1 MPRLTIAMLI
11 TLSLL
16 LPTRVSFSAE
26 PVHLALSSRS
36 YQYAIFPI
44 AQERGYMKEEGI
56 DLRIVMMQT
65 TPGIQ
70 ALISGNVQFSG
81 SGSSALVA
89 IAKGGAP
96 LKTVL
101 AVNDKVHQ
109 WLYVRP
115 ALTSVK
121 ELKGKKISTTGL
133 AAAATFMLKQIL
145 PKYGIDGNK
154 DVTFIT
160 APSGNRLTML
170 VSGAVEGAILASEDR
185 YPALDQGMKEVLYF
199 GNEVKN
205 SWGTVA
211 TSDRF
216 IKEQPKLMAGFMR
229 AILKAV
235 RFMRKDREATIN
247 TAAKFTGMQK
257 AMAGRMYDDLINTFT
272 ANGTVDEEIQRN
284 DLAIVAQIVGVSETI
299 PPARAYDFSFAT
311 EADQQLNKAGWKP

>member
-1 MPRLTIAMLI
+1 MRATTIAILVVFSLI
-11 TLSLL
+11 I
-16 LPTRVSFSAE
+16 PQRKSFSAE
-26 PVHLALSSRS
+26 PVHVALSSRS

-44 AQERGYMKEEGI
+44 AQERGYMKEDGI

-70 ALISGNVQFSG
+70 ALMSGNVQFSG

-115 ALTSVK
+115 NLNSIK
-121 ELKGKKISTTGL
+121 DLKGKKISTTGL

-170 VSGAVEGAILASEDR
+170 ASGAVEGAILASEDR

-229 AILKAV
+229 AIIKAL
-235 RFMRKDREATIN
+235 RFMRKDREATV
-247 TAAKFTGMQK
+247 TAAAKFTGMQK

-299 PPARAYDFSFAT
+299 PPARAYDFSFAI

>member
-1 MPRLTIAMLI
+1 
-11 TLSLL
+11 
-16 LPTRVSFSAE
+16 
-26 PVHLALSSRS
+26 
-36 YQYAIFPI
+36 
-44 AQERGYMKEEGI
+44 MKEEGI
-56 DLRIVMMQT
+56 DLRVVAMQT

-70 ALISGNVQFSG
+70 ALMSGNVQFSG
-81 SGSSALVA
+81 SGSSALIA
-89 IAKGGAP
+89 IVKGGAP

-115 ALTSVK
+115 ALSNVK

-133 AAAATFMLKQIL
+133 ATAATFMFKQIL
-145 PKYGIDGNK
+145 PKYGLDGNK

-170 VSGAVEGAILASEDR
+170 LSGAVDGAILASEDR
-185 YPALDQGMKEVLYF
+185 YPAVEQGMKELLYF

-216 IKEQPKLMAGFMR
+216 IKEQPKLMTGFMK
-229 AILKAV
+229 AIIKAL
-235 RFMRKDREATIN
+235 RYIRKDREGTIN

-257 AMAGRMYDDLINTFT
+257 AMAARMYDDLISTFT
-272 ANGTVDEEIQRN
+272 TNGTVSEEIQRN

-299 PPARAYDFSFAT
+299 PPARAYDFSFASD
-311 EADQQLNKAGWKP
+311 ADQQLNKAGWKP

>member
-1 MPRLTIAMLI
+1 MRATTIAILVVFSLI
-11 TLSLL
+11 IPL
-16 LPTRVSFSAE
+16 RNSFSAE
-26 PVHLALSSRS
+26 PVHLALTSRS
-36 YQYAIFPI
+36 FQYVIFPI

-56 DLRIVMMQT
+56 DLRIVAMQT

-89 IAKGGAP
+89 IARGGAP

-115 ALTSVK
+115 AFTNVK
-121 ELKGKKISTTGL
+121 DLKGKKISTTGL
-133 AAAATFMLKQIL
+133 AAAATYMLKQIL
-145 PKYGIDGNK
+145 PKYGLDGNK

-160 APSGNRLTML
+160 APAGSRLTML
-170 VSGAVEGAILASEDR
+170 ASGAVEGAILASEDR
-185 YPALDQGMKEVLYF
+185 YPALDQGMKELLYF

-229 AILKAV
+229 AIIKAV
-235 RFMRKDREATIN
+235 RFMRKDREATVIA
-247 TAAKFTGMQK
+247 AAKFTGMQRPL
-257 AMAGRMYDDLINTFT
+257 AGRMYDDLISSFT
-272 ANGTVDEEIQRN
+272 VNGTVDEETQRN
-284 DLAIVAQIVGVSETI
+284 DLTIVAQIAGVSEPI
-299 PPARAYDFSFAT
+299 APARAYDFSFAV

>member
-1 MPRLTIAMLI
+1 MRATTIAILV
-11 TLSLL
+11 LFSLL
-16 LPTRVSFSAE
+16 IPPWECPGAE

-44 AQERGYMKEEGI
+44 AQERGYMREEGV

-70 ALISGNVQFSG
+70 ALMSGNVQFSG

-89 IAKGGAP
+89 IAKSGAP

-115 ALTSVK
+115 NITAIK
-121 ELKGKKISTTGL
+121 DLKGKKISTTGL
-133 AAAATFMLKQIL
+133 AAAATYMLKQIL

-160 APSGNRLTML
+160 APSGSRLTML
-170 VSGAVEGAILASEDR
+170 ASGAVEGAILASEDR

-216 IKEQPKLMAGFMR
+216 IKEQPKLMMGFMR

-235 RFMRKDREATIN
+235 RFMRKDREAAISA
-247 TAAKFTGMQK
+247 AAKFTGMQK

-284 DLAIVAQIVGVSETI
+284 DLTIVAQIVGVSETI

>member
-1 MPRLTIAMLI
+1 
-11 TLSLL
+11 
-16 LPTRVSFSAE
+16 
-26 PVHLALSSRS
+26 
-36 YQYAIFPI
+36 
-44 AQERGYMKEEGI
+44 MKEEGI
-56 DLRIVMMQT
+56 DLRIVQMQT

-96 LKTVL
+96 LKTIL

-115 ALTSVK
+115 NINNVR
-121 ELKGKKISTTGL
+121 ELKGKKIGTSGL

-145 PKYGIDGNK
+145 PKYGIDGGK

-160 APSGNRLTML
+160 APAGNRLTIL
-170 VSGAVEGAILASEDR
+170 ISGVVEASIVASEDR

-229 AILKAV
+229 ATLKAV
-235 RFMRKDREATIN
+235 SFIRKDREATIN
-247 TAAKFTGMQK
+247 AAAKFTGMQR
-257 AMAGRMYDDLINTFT
+257 ALAGRMYDDLINTFT
-272 ANGTVDEEIQRN
+272 ANGTVDEETQRN
-284 DLAIVAQIVGVSETI
+284 DLSIVAQIAAVNEAI
-299 PPARAYDFSFAT
+299 APARAYDFSFAR
-311 EADQQLNKAGWKP
+311 EADQQLKKSGWKP

>member
-1 MPRLTIAMLI
+1 
-11 TLSLL
+11 
-16 LPTRVSFSAE
+16 
-26 PVHLALSSRS
+26 
-36 YQYAIFPI
+36 
-44 AQERGYMKEEGI
+44 MKEEGI
-56 DLRIVMMQT
+56 DLRIVQMQT

-96 LKTVL
+96 LKTIL

-115 ALTSVK
+115 NINNIRD
-121 ELKGKKISTTGL
+121 LKGKKIATTGL
-133 AAAATFMLKQIL
+133 AAAATYMLKQIL

-154 DVTFIT
+154 DVTFLT
-160 APSGNRLTML
+160 APAGNRLAIL
-170 VSGAVEGAILASEDR
+170 VSGVVEASIVATEDR
-185 YPALDQGMKEVLYF
+185 YPAQDQGMKEVLYF

-229 AILKAV
+229 AVLKAV
-235 RFMRKDREATIN
+235 GFMRKDREAAIN
-247 TAAKFTGMQK
+247 AAAKFSGMQK
-257 AMAGRMYDDLINTFT
+257 ALAARMYDDLINTFT
-272 ANGTVDEEIQRN
+272 ANGTVDEETQRN
-284 DLAIVAQIVGVSETI
+284 DLAIVAQIAGVSEPI
-299 PPARAYDFSFAT
+299 APARAYDFSFAR
-311 EADQQLNKAGWKP
+311 EADQQLKKSGWKP

>member
-1 MPRLTIAMLI
+1 MRATTIAILV
-11 TLSLL
+11 LFSLF
-16 LPTRVSFSAE
+16 VSPWECSSAE

-36 YQYAIFPI
+36 YQYTIFPI
-44 AQERGYMKEEGI
+44 AQERGYMTEEGI

-70 ALISGNVQFSG
+70 ALMSGNVQFSG

-89 IAKGGAP
+89 IAKGNAP

-115 ALTSVK
+115 NITNIK

-160 APSGNRLTML
+160 APSGSRLTML
-170 VSGAVEGAILASEDR
+170 ASGAVEGAILASEDR
-185 YPALDQGMKEVLYF
+185 YPAVDQGMKEILYF

-216 IKEQPKLMAGFMR
+216 IKEQPKLMVGFMR

-235 RFMRKDREATIN
+235 RFMRKDREAAIN

-284 DLAIVAQIVGVSETI
+284 DLTIVAQIVGVSESI

-311 EADQQLNKAGWKP
+311 EADRQLNKAGWKP

>member
-1 MPRLTIAMLI
+1 MRIRTIALLI
-11 TLSLL
+11 IFTSALV
-16 LPTRVSFSAE
+16 PPQSFSAE

-36 YQYAIFPI
+36 FQYAIFPI
-44 AQERGYMKEEGI
+44 AQERGYMREEGI
-56 DLRIVMMQT
+56 DLRIVQMQT

-96 LKTVL
+96 LKTIL

-115 ALTSVK
+115 NINGVR
-121 ELKGKKISTTGL
+121 ELKGKKIGTSGL

-160 APSGNRLTML
+160 APAGNRLTIL
-170 VSGAVEGAILASEDR
+170 VSGVVEGSIVASEDR
-185 YPALDQGMKEVLYF
+185 YPALEQGMKEVLYF

-216 IKEQPKLMAGFMR
+216 IKEQSKLMAGFMR
-229 AILKAV
+229 ATLKALS
-235 RFMRKDREATIN
+235 FIRKDREATIT
-247 TAAKFTGMQK
+247 TAAKFTGMQR
-257 AMAGRMYDDLINTFT
+257 ALAGRMYDDLINTFT
-272 ANGTVDEEIQRN
+272 ANGTVDEETQRN
-284 DLAIVAQIVGVSETI
+284 DLAIVAQIAAVNEAI
-299 PPARAYDFSFAT
+299 APARAYDFSFAR
-311 EADQQLNKAGWKP
+311 EADQQLRKSGWKP

>member
-1 MPRLTIAMLI
+1 MRATIIALTLFLTCAPLPRKA
-11 TLSLL
+11 
-16 LPTRVSFSAE
+16 FSIE
-26 PVHLALSSRS
+26 PLHLALSSRS
-36 YQYAIFPI
+36 FQYTIFPI

-56 DLRIVMMQT
+56 DLRIVQMQT

-109 WLYVRP
+109 WLSVRP
-115 ALTSVK
+115 NIHNIR
-121 ELKGKKISTTGL
+121 ELKGKKIATTGL
-133 AAAATFMLKQIL
+133 AAAATYMLKQIL

-160 APSGNRLTML
+160 APAGNRLAIL
-170 VSGAVEGAILASEDR
+170 VSGVVEGSILATEDR
-185 YPALDQGMKEVLYF
+185 YPALDQGMKELLYF

-216 IKEQPKLMAGFMR
+216 IKEQPKLMAGFMK
-229 AILKAV
+229 AVLKAAA
-235 RFMRKDREATIN
+235 FMRKDREGAIAA
-247 TAAKFTGMQK
+247 AAKFTGMNRTL
-257 AMAGRMYDDLINTFT
+257 AGRMYDDLIGTLT
-272 ANGTVDEEIQRN
+272 ANGTVDEETQRN
-284 DLAIVAQIVGVSETI
+284 DLAIVAQIAGVSEPI
-299 PPARAYDFSFAT
+299 APGRAYDFSFAN
-311 EADQQLNKAGWKP
+311 EADQQIKKSGWKP

>member
-1 MPRLTIAMLI
+1 MPGLTIVTLI
-11 TLSLL
+11 MLSLL
-16 LPTRVSFSAE
+16 LSTRNSFSAE
-26 PVHLALSSRS
+26 PVHVALSTRA
-36 YQYAIFPI
+36 YQYTIFPI

-101 AVNDKVHQ
+101 AVNDKVHE

-115 ALTSVK
+115 STANIK
-121 ELKGKKISTTGL
+121 ELKGKTISTTGL
-133 AAAATFMLKQIL
+133 AAAATLMLKQIL

-160 APSGNRLTML
+160 APTGSRLTML
-170 VSGAVEGAILASEDR
+170 ASGAVEGAILATEDR
-185 YPALDQGMKEVLYF
+185 YLALDQGMKELLYF

-235 RFMRKDREATIN
+235 RLIRKDREATIN
-247 TAAKFTGMQK
+247 TAAKFIGIQK
-257 AMAGRMYDDLINTFT
+257 AMAGRMYDDLISTFT
-272 ANGTVDEEIQRN
+272 ANGTVDEETQRN

>member
-1 MPRLTIAMLI
+1 MRAMTIAMFALF
-11 TLSLL
+11 SLF
-16 LPTRVSFSAE
+16 LPPAQTFGAE

-70 ALISGNVQFSG
+70 ALMSGNVQFSG

-89 IAKGGAP
+89 IAKSGAP
-96 LKTVL
+96 LKIVL

-115 ALTSVK
+115 NITAIK

-145 PKYGIDGNK
+145 PKYSVDGNK

-160 APSGNRLTML
+160 APSGSRLTVL
-170 VSGAVEGAILASEDR
+170 ASGAVEGAILASEDR

-199 GNEVKN
+199 GSEVKN

-216 IKEQPKLMAGFMR
+216 IKEQPKLMRGFMR

-247 TAAKFTGMQK
+247 AAAKFTGMQK

-272 ANGTVDEEIQRN
+272 ANCTVDEEIQRN

-299 PPARAYDFSFAT
+299 PPARAYDFSFAN
-311 EADQQLNKAGWKP
+311 EAAQQLDKTGWKP

>member
-1 MPRLTIAMLI
+1 MPRLTIATLAM
-11 TLSLL
+11 LSLL
-16 LPTRVSFSAE
+16 LPLRITRAAE
-26 PVHLALSSRS
+26 PVHLALTSRS
-36 YQYAIFPI
+36 YQYVIFPI

-56 DLRIVMMQT
+56 DLRVVAMQT

-70 ALISGNVQFSG
+70 ALMSGNVQFSG
-81 SGSSALVA
+81 SGSSALIA
-89 IAKGGAP
+89 IVKGGAP

-115 ALTSVK
+115 ALSNVK

-133 AAAATFMLKQIL
+133 ATAATFMFKQIL
-145 PKYGIDGNK
+145 PKYGLDGNK

-170 VSGAVEGAILASEDR
+170 LSGAVDGAILASEDR
-185 YPALDQGMKEVLYF
+185 YPAVEQGMKELLYF

-216 IKEQPKLMAGFMR
+216 IKEQPKLMTGFMK
-229 AILKAV
+229 AIIKAL
-235 RFMRKDREATIN
+235 RYMRKDREGTIN

-257 AMAGRMYDDLINTFT
+257 AMAARMYDDLISTFT
-272 ANGTVDEEIQRN
+272 TNGTVSEEIQRN

-299 PPARAYDFSFAT
+299 PPARAYDFSFASD
-311 EADQQLNKAGWKP
+311 ADQQLNKAGWKP

>member
-1 MPRLTIAMLI
+1 MRATTLAILVVFSLI
-11 TLSLL
+11 I
-16 LPTRVSFSAE
+16 PQRKSFSAE

-44 AQERGYMKEEGI
+44 AQERGYMKEDGI

-70 ALISGNVQFSG
+70 ALMSGSVQFSG

-89 IAKGGAP
+89 IAKGSAP

-115 ALTSVK
+115 NITNIK

-170 VSGAVEGAILASEDR
+170 ASGAVEGAILASEDR

-235 RFMRKDREATIN
+235 RFLRKDREATIT
-247 TAAKFTGMQK
+247 TAAKFTGMQR
-257 AMAGRMYDDLINTFT
+257 ALAGRMYDDLINTFT
-272 ANGTVDEEIQRN
+272 ANGTVDEETQRN
-284 DLAIVAQIVGVSETI
+284 DLAIVAQIAGVSETI
-299 PPARAYDFSFAT
+299 APARAYDFSFAI